1 MHGMVVWSLHLRTV
15 ARRQRPWAPWKGLC
29 SYCRGPQVGT
39 HLMDGCPMRGSY
51 LYYLYVKLALWI
63 LEVVPTWRQTV
74 PTPWGVWF
82 QVVSTTYVSAV
93 D

>member
-1 MHGMVVWSLHLRTV
+1 
-15 ARRQRPWAPWKGLC
+15 
-29 SYCRGPQVGT
+29 
-39 HLMDGCPMRGSY
+39 MRGSY